1 MSYAGHDLWW
11 NYQTFHEVPK
21 KKWTHSSSQQR
32 LLANIHSS
40 RCETKW
46 KLHQK
51 EVLLQKKNV
60 KSIARNSGYS
70 RYMEARCLCKQKNLQ
85 EAGWARTS
93 EEGLEGCQETGET
106 TAGTWR
112 TADRKK
118 ERNYRLQKSTKSML
132 ERLWQ
137 QQQLIMER
145 LIKENVQAGNP
156 FWAQADRNNIHAAG
170 IYTMEG
176 KQQNRPLSVPY
187 VCCVNV
193 LHDLRLL
200 KSFVATTIVTTSLG
214 FVVFSSVVAV
224 WSLFFRVPLCVF
236 EQRWMSQQRS
246 NR

>member
-93 EEGLEGCQETGET
+93 EGGLEGCQETGET

-145 LIKENVQAGNP
+145 LIKENVQGGNP
-156 FWAQADRNNIHAAG
+156 FWAQADRNNIHAAEY
-170 IYTMEG
+170 IQWKENN
-176 KQQNRPLSVPY
+176 KIARW
-187 VCCVNV
+187 VC
-193 LHDLRLL
+193 D
-200 KSFVATTIVTTSLG
+200 T
-214 FVVFSSVVAV
+214 SVVLMFSMISAC
-224 WSLFFRVPLCVF
+224 WRAS
-236 EQRWMSQQRS
+236 SQQRLS
-246 NR
+246 QRL